1 MIRPSTLENL
11 DCMSSSA
18 ASRPTPQSTPV
29 VRELFKNRAYDELR
43 ARLFNNQYEP
53 GAYLSERQL
62 AAELGMSKTP
72 VKAALERLEQEGFIT
87 VSPQSGI
94 VVRELSDVE
103 VAEIYEVRMALEGY
117 VLRTVAGGPIAEL
130 IKRWESNLK
139 ALKEVAEQ
147 PNNRQQVVALD
158 TEFHALPSELLGN
171 QQLIRMMQQISD
183 KIRIVTHNVF
193 TLLPHRTPQSWQE
206 HFEIV
211 AAMRSGDG
219 QRASDLMEAHIRRGY
234 ELLVKARKQCA
245 QVD

>member
-1 MIRPSTLENL
+1 
-11 DCMSSSA
+11 MSSSA
-18 ASRPTPQSTPV
+18 ASRPTPHTAPV

-53 GAYLSERQL
+53 GTFLSERQL

-117 VLRTVAGGPIAEL
+117 VLRSVAGRPIAEL
-130 IKRWESNLK
+130 IQRWEINLN
-139 ALKEVAEQ
+139 ALEKIAEQ

-158 TEFHALPSELLGN
+158 TEFHALPSEILGN
-171 QQLIRMMQQISD
+171 QQLIHMMQQISD
-183 KIRIVTHNVF
+183 KIRMVTHNVF

-206 HFEIV
+206 HCGIV

-219 QRASDLMEAHIRRGY
+219 LLASNLMKAHIRLGY
-234 ELLVKARKQCA
+234 ELLVEARKKRA
-245 QVD
+245 QAE